1 MLTDIDEMARRE
13 PYMKSLQSVVSWQAH
28 GKAFRV
34 HDKKGFIDVVMP
46 TWFSRIKYSSW
57 VRQLSSYGFQKVH
70 TNGADKGG
78 QSILNGSHLLLL
90 PSTFIIHIY
99 LSHFPTYKLIIQPTT
114 TITLF
119 VANRILCRGSARSS
133 ERKPKPGSAEETLPR
148 VINTSAPR
156 RKILHVMR
164 LHSR

>member
-1 MLTDIDEMARRE
+1 MNQQAELKLIAAKLAMEKQETSFPAMLFRMLTDIDEMARRE
-13 PYMKSLQSVVSWQAH
+13 PYMKSLQSVVSWQEH

-34 HDKKGFIDVVMP
+34 HDKKRFIDVVMP

-90 PSTFIIHIY
+90 PSTFIIQFY
-99 LSHFPTYKLIIQPTT
+99 LSHFPPCL
-114 TITLF
+114 
-119 VANRILCRGSARSS
+119 
-133 ERKPKPGSAEETLPR
+133 
-148 VINTSAPR
+148 
-156 RKILHVMR
+156 
-164 LHSR
+164 